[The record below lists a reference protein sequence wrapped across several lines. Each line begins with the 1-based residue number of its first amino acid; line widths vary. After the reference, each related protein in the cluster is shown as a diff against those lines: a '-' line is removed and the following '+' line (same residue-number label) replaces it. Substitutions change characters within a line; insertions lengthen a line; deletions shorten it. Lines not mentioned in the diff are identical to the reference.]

1 MSFVGYDYIKQ
12 RGMLPEASGDGA
24 VPNEMFDS
32 Q

>member
-12 RGMLPEASGDGA
+12 RGMLLETNGE
-24 VPNEMFDS
+24 VPNEMFDG

>member
-12 RGMLPEASGDGA
+12 RGMLPEADEV
-24 VPNEMFDS
+24 VPNEMFDG

>member
-12 RGMLPEASGDGA
+12 RGMLPEADGA
-24 VPNEMFDS
+24 VANEMFDS